1 MRILFRI
8 IMNYKKIGEGDRMRI
23 LLVEDEKNLR
33 NIIKKRLVK
42 ETYAVD
48 DCENGL
54 EAEDYIEMTQYDGI
68 ILDGMLPGKDGFDIL
83 KTMRRNG
90 NHTPVLMLTAR
101 DRVED
106 RVKGLDYGADDYLV
120 KPFAFDELL
129 ARLRAI
135 MRRKPVYESEV
146 LRVDSLELDQKT
158 KTVIRDGKRIDVSA
172 KEYAILEYLLKNQN
186 IVLSREQIQE
196 RVWGY
201 DFEGGSNIIDVYIRY
216 LRKKVDA
223 DFDKKLIQ
231 TVRGIGYVIR
241 G

>member
-1 MRILFRI
+1 
-8 IMNYKKIGEGDRMRI
+8 MRI

-83 KTMRRNG
+83 RTMRKNG

-101 DRVED
+101 DSVED
-106 RVKGLDYGADDYLV
+106 RVRGLDYGADDYLV

-146 LRVDSLELDQKT
+146 LKVDDLELDQQT